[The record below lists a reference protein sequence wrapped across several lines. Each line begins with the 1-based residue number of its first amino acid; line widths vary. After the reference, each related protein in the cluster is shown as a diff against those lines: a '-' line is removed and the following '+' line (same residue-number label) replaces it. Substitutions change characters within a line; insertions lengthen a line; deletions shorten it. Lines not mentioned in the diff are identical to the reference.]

1 MRFSRLFKRLPF
13 FFYTRRRVASD
24 AAPAFATNPDGKD
37 NVEFA
42 LRRTAAGDE
51 RGDRA
56 RMEGESVT
64 KDREARSSDSRRG
77 AGVRMPLRESLRDTG
92 AYEKSD
98 SCNDEGLLVAE
109 TRAVLASIP
118 RAQTLFKHS
127 TFN

>member
-1 MRFSRLFKRLPF
+1 
-13 FFYTRRRVASD
+13 
-24 AAPAFATNPDGKD
+24 
-37 NVEFA
+37 
-42 LRRTAAGDE
+42 
-51 RGDRA
+51 
-56 RMEGESVT
+56 MEGESVT